1 MTVLHPNRAIPV
13 PFGRCT
19 RGPVWLQ
26 IGRARGP
33 LTGFTA
39 NQYLPGTYWEGIADR
54 KGWPKG
60 AGLNVQK
67 GPILDE
73 GDT

>member
-1 MTVLHPNRAIPV
+1 MR
-13 PFGRCT
+13 
-19 RGPVWLQ
+19 LQ
-26 IGRARGP
+26 IGRARRR

-39 NQYLPGTYWEGIADR
+39 EQYWLGIYWEGIADR
-54 KGWPKG
+54 KGWSEG
-60 AGLNVQK
+60 AGLNAHK